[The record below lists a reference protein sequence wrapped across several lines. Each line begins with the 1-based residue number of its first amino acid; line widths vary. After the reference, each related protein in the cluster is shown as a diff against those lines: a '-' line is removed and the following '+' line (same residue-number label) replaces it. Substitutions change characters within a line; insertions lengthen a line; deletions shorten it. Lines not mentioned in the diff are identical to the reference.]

1 VFIDNKKMKRHLP
14 ENTLA
19 GKNKP
24 LTTDFQNYCI
34 LLKVGSRNK
43 KIFHAVAPEGHYA
56 VVVAGKICS
65 GL

>member
-43 KIFHAVAPEGHYA
+43 KYFMRLLQKGIMPW
-56 VVVAGKICS
+56 
-65 GL
+65 